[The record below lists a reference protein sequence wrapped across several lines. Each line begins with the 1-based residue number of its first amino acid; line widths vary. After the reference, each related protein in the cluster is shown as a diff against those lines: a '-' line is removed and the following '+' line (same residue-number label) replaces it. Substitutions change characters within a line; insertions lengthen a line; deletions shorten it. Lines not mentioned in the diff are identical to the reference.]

1 MERSWT
7 PWRSAMATALGLL
20 VLVLVPSVWAFGVA
34 LAISG
39 VAIGVGMTAAYTSG
53 GRLLPADAHAT
64 GFGVMTTASLV
75 GLAVSP
81 IVAGF
86 ISGPGLR
93 IVFDAD
99 IVLLLF
105 LAAAVWLRMSAVVTR
120 PPSAASD
127 ISAS

>member
-1 MERSWT
+1 
-7 PWRSAMATALGLL
+7 
-20 VLVLVPSVWAFGVA
+20 
-34 LAISG
+34 
-39 VAIGVGMTAAYTSG
+39 
-53 GRLLPADAHAT
+53 
-64 GFGVMTTASLV
+64 
-75 GLAVSP
+75 VSP

>member
-1 MERSWT
+1 
-7 PWRSAMATALGLL
+7 
-20 VLVLVPSVWAFGVA
+20 
-34 LAISG
+34 
-39 VAIGVGMTAAYTSG
+39 MTAAYTWG
-53 GRLLPADAHAT
+53 GRLLPADGHAT

-99 IVLLLF
+99 IVLLLL
-105 LAAAVWLRMSAVVTR
+105 LAGAVWLRMSAAVTR
-120 PPSAASD
+120 PPPAASD
-127 ISAS
+127 ISVS